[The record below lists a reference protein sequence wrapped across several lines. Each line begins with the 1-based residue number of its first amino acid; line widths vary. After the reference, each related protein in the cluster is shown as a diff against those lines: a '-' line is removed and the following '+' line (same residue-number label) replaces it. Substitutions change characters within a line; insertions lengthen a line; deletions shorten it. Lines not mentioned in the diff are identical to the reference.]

1 MAGYQGTSTRRDPHE
16 ALAAM
21 TEAARRG
28 INTTLPGTIVSYD
41 PARQKA
47 TVKPRLK
54 QKFGDTTL
62 DAPDLLEV
70 PVQFP
75 RAGGFILHKPPA
87 AGDEVTLHFAQR
99 SLEPPV
105 DSGEASD
112 GYPARMHDMS
122 DAVAVPA
129 AHSKAKELP
138 NLPADKLHLGSEDGK
153 KGMQVGKDGKVA
165 LVGGPDG
172 GEKIVVDQATGKVDM
187 KANGE
192 SLSAI
197 LRDFVTV
204 FRDHLHATVPMDS
217 PYIATANALLAR
229 LNSMGL

>member
-1 MAGYQGTSTRRDPHE
+1 MAGHQGTSTRRDPHE
-16 ALAAM
+16 AFAAAI
-21 TEAARRG
+21 EAERRT
-28 INTTLPGTIVSYD
+28 INTTIGGTIVSYD

-54 QKFGDTTL
+54 QKFGDATL

-75 RAGGFILHKPPA
+75 RAGGFILHKPPQ

-99 SLEPPV
+99 SLEPPIE
-105 DSGEASD
+105 DGQSSD
-112 GYPARMHDMS
+112 GYPARMHDLS

-138 NLPADKLHLGSEDGK
+138 NLPADKLHIGAEDGK

-172 GEKIVVDQATGKVDM
+172 GEKIVVDPATGKVDM

-192 SLSAI
+192 SLAAI
-197 LRDFVTV
+197 IRDFLTT
-204 FRDHLHATVPMDS
+204 FRDHMNLTAPMDA
-217 PYIATANALLAR
+217 PYVAAANALLTR
-229 LNSMGL
+229 LNAMGM